1 MALQLR
7 PGIAEIAP
15 YVGGEASLPGVT
27 QPAKLS
33 SNENPLGPSPRAVAA
48 FREASAD
55 LHRYPDGGA
64 ERLRAGL
71 ARRFALEAER
81 IVCGNGSDELIA
93 LLSRAYAGPGDEV
106 LFSRHGFLMYR
117 LSTLAVGATPRAAPE
132 KNLQSDVE
140 ALLAMVGPATR
151 ILYLGN
157 PNNPTGSYLTAA
169 ALKDF
174 RRRLPAEVLLVI
186 DAAYAEY
193 VEAADYEA
201 GQALVRA
208 GDNVVMLRTF
218 SKIYGLAGLRLGWA
232 YCPPGIADALNRV
245 RGPFNTSAPA
255 QAAALAA
262 LEDEAHEE
270 KSRAHNRV
278 WRDWLAETLAGF
290 GYRVHPS
297 VGNFLLVEFADADAA
312 DAFLKSRGL
321 IMRKMGGYG
330 LPHCL
335 RITIGSEAETRA
347 TAAALDEFAGEQA
360 GLRPGVAA
368 R

>member
-15 YVGGEASLPGVT
+15 YVGGEASLPGVA

-33 SNENPLGPSPRAVAA
+33 SNENPLGPSPKAIAA
-48 FREASAD
+48 FREASLD

-64 ERLRAGL
+64 ERLRAGI
-71 ARRFALEAER
+71 ARRFGLEAER

-117 LSTLAVGATPRAAPE
+117 LSTLAVGATPKAAPE
-132 KNLQSDVE
+132 KDLQSDVE
-140 ALLAMVGPATR
+140 ALLAMVGPSTR

-169 ALKDF
+169 EVKEL
-174 RRRLPAEVLLVI
+174 RRRLPAGVLLAL

-193 VEAADYEA
+193 VEAPDYDA
-201 GQALVRA
+201 GEGLVRA

-270 KSRAHNRV
+270 KSRAHNRL
-278 WRDWLAETLAGF
+278 WRDWLAGALTAA

-297 VGNFLLVEFADADAA
+297 VGNFLLVEFTDADAA
-312 DAFLKSRGL
+312 DVFLKSRGL

-347 TAAALDEFAGEQA
+347 TAAALADFAGK
-360 GLRPGVAA
+360 PAA
-368 R
+368 AQ

>member
-15 YVGGEASLPGVT
+15 YVGGEASLPGVA

-33 SNENPLGPSPRAVAA
+33 SNENPLGPSPKAIAA
-48 FREASAD
+48 FREASLD

-64 ERLRAGL
+64 ERLRAGI
-71 ARRFALEAER
+71 ARRFGLEAER

-117 LSTLAVGATPRAAPE
+117 LSTLAVGATPKAAPE
-132 KNLQSDVE
+132 KDLQSDVE
-140 ALLAMVGPATR
+140 ALLAMVGPSTR

-169 ALKDF
+169 EVTEL
-174 RRRLPAEVLLVI
+174 RRRLPAGVLLAL

-193 VEAADYEA
+193 VEAPDYDA
-201 GQALVRA
+201 GEGLVRA

-270 KSRAHNRV
+270 KSRAHNRL
-278 WRDWLAETLAGF
+278 WRDWLAGALTAA

-347 TAAALDEFAGEQA
+347 TAAALAEFAGK
-360 GLRPGVAA
+360 PAA
-368 R
+368 SK